1 MAWGMSNKGYE
12 RPNQAEIREA
22 LDART
27 REEFGADVNLSDKSP
42 NGIINGI
49 MSWFFAK
56 LWELGEKVYHSSQ
69 PSQADGV
76 QLDYLTPFY
85 GTSRRRPQYAM
96 VTLTLTGTVGYTV
109 PFGRLFK
116 TVDGI
121 QFISLQSLTFGSTGT
136 GTLLATAVLPGVA
149 GNVITGSITEQ
160 VEPDSDITSVTNL
173 AGAEGGSEEESDNDL
188 RARLERSFAALGSG
202 TINAIYAD
210 LLEVPGVRAVRIK
223 VNELSTIVD
232 GLPPHSIAVYTY
244 GGDNEA
250 VAKSLMKNYTGIQF
264 YGNVTVPVDDISGHS
279 HDISFSK
286 AVAVEMAVNVNVTT
300 DNTFSPNGDVAIKN
314 AIVKVIGGLDSNGNA
329 LNGYNMGDDVIY
341 AQLLAAVMS
350 VQGVTNVDLTVGK
363 QGGALA
369 KDDVVIDDMEVA
381 NILLSNITVVTS

>member
-1 MAWGMSNKGYE
+1 MDKHGYT
-12 RPNQAEIREA
+12 RPNQAEIREV
-22 LDART
+22 LNART

-49 MSWFFAK
+49 MSWFYAK

-116 TVDGI
+116 TVDGV
-121 QFISLQSLTFGSTGT
+121 QFITLQTVTFNGAGT
-136 GTLLATAVLPGVA
+136 GTALATAVLPGVA
-149 GNVITGSITEQ
+149 GNVISGSITEQ
-160 VEPDSDITSVTNL
+160 VEPDSDITSVTNTS
-173 AGAEGGSEEESDNDL
+173 GAEGGSEQESDDDL

-202 TINAIYAD
+202 TVNAIYAD

-223 VNELSTIVD
+223 VNELSTTVD

-250 VAKSLMKNYTGIQF
+250 IASALMENYTGIQF
-264 YGNVTVPVDDISGHS
+264 FGNVIVPVDDISGHS
-279 HDISFSK
+279 HDIGFSK
-286 AVAVEMAVNVNVTT
+286 ATAVQMEVDVSVTT
-300 DNTFSPNGDVAIKN
+300 DNTFSPTGAVSIKN

-329 LNGYNMGDDVIY
+329 LSGYNMGDDVIY

-350 VQGVTNVDLTVGK
+350 VQGVTNVDLSVGK
-363 QGGALA
+363 KGGALGKA
-369 KDDVVIDDMEVA
+369 DVVIDDMEVA
-381 NILLSNITVVTS
+381 DVLLSDITVVTT

>member
-1 MAWGMSNKGYE
+1 MAWGMDKNGYT
-12 RPNQAEIREA
+12 RPNQAEIREV

-27 REEFGADVNLSDKSP
+27 REEFGADVNLSNKSP

-49 MSWFFAK
+49 MSWFYAK

-85 GTSRRRPQYAM
+85 GTSRRRPQYAT
-96 VTLTLTGTVGYTV
+96 VVLTLTGTVGYQV

-116 TVDGI
+116 TVDGV
-121 QFISLQSLTFGSTGT
+121 QFITLQTVTFDSAGKGT
-136 GTLLATAVLPGVA
+136 ALATAVLPGVA
-149 GNVITGSITEQ
+149 GNVVSGSITEQ

-188 RARLERSFAALGSG
+188 RERLARSFAALGSG
-202 TINAIYAD
+202 TINSIYAD

-223 VNELSTIVD
+223 VNELSTEVD

-244 GGDNEA
+244 GGDDELIA
-250 VAKSLMKNYTGIQF
+250 SALMENYTGIQY
-264 YGNVTVPVDDISGHS
+264 YGNVIVAVEDISGHI
-279 HDISFSK
+279 HNIGFTK
-286 AVAVEMAVNVNVTT
+286 AQAVEMEVSINVTT
-300 DNTFSPNGDVAIKN
+300 DNTFSPTGAVAIKN

-329 LNGYNMGDDVIY
+329 LSGYNMGDDVIY

-363 QGGALA
+363 KGGPLG
-369 KDDVVIDDMEVA
+369 KVDVVIADMEVA
-381 NILLSNITVVTS
+381 NILLNNITVVTS